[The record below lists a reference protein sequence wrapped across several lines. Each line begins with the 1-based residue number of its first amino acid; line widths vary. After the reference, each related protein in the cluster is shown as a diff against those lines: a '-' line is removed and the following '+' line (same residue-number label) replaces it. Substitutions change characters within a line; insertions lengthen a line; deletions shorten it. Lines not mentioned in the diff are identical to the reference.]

1 MINALPVAVIF
12 IAGSILIP
20 FFKGKIKSFY
30 LLALPVLAFI
40 NLIFLPQGQSWQMKF
55 LDYTLILS
63 RVDKLSL
70 VFGYIF
76 ILITFIGMIYSIHVK
91 DNTQHVAAFCY
102 AGGALGVTF
111 SGDLFSLYF
120 FWEIMAVASTF
131 LILAQRTEE
140 ARKTAFR
147 YFMWHF
153 FGGVCLLAGIIL
165 YVSSRGTIAFSYIG
179 LSDLGT
185 LLIFIGFCLNAAIF
199 PFHSWLPDAYPR
211 ATITGAVFMS
221 AMTTKSAVYILA
233 RTYPGSEIL
242 MWAGAFMT
250 CFPIFY
256 AVIANDMRRV
266 LSYSLINQVGFMI
279 CGIGIGSQLAI
290 NGVVAHA
297 FCHIIY
303 KALLFMSMG
312 AVLHMTGRIRATDL
326 GGLYKTMPMTAV
338 FCIIGAASISAFPL
352 FSGFISKSLTVSAV
366 AESHQTIIWLMLL
379 FASAGVFHHAGI
391 KVPFF
396 VFFGHDSGIIT
407 QDPPFNM
414 RLAMGI
420 AAFICIFLGVYPTP
434 LYNILPFP
442 VTYQPYT
449 FFHVIGMLELL
460 MFGALAFTVLILSG
474 FYPPELRAVNLDTDW
489 FFRMPGRAFI
499 KFCDQPL
506 KTLGGGIEAL
516 VAKIA
521 SWTRLGPDG
530 SVKIEER
537 FDTLFHRI
545 LTSIPH
551 AIFIWMKPLKTE
563 TRQISWNL
571 LYIFLPFVFILLFI
585 LLLET

>member
-1 MINALPVAVIF
+1 MIDGLPVAFIF
-12 IAGSILIP
+12 IFGAVLIP
-20 FFKGKIKSFY
+20 FLKGRIRSIF
-30 LLALPVLAFI
+30 LLTLPILAFA
-40 NLIFLPQGQSWQMKF
+40 NLLLLPPGQSWEIVF
-55 LDYTLILS
+55 LDYTLILC
-63 RVDKLSL
+63 RIDRLSL

-76 ILITFIGMIYSIHVK
+76 ILITFIGVIYAIHVK
-91 DNTQHVAAFCY
+91 DALQHTAAFCY

-120 FWEIMAVASTF
+120 FWELMAVASTF
-131 LILAQRTEE
+131 LILA
-140 ARKTAFR
+140 RKTKDARQAAFR

-165 YVSSRGTIAFSYIG
+165 YVSTRGTIAFSYIG
-179 LSDLGT
+179 LTDLASI
-185 LLIFIGFCLNAAIF
+185 LIFIGFCLNAAIF

-233 RTYPGSEIL
+233 RTYPGSEVL

-290 NGVVAHA
+290 NGVAAHA

-312 AVLHMTGRIRATDL
+312 AVLHMTGKIRATDL
-326 GGLYKTMPMTAV
+326 GGLYKYMPVTAV

-352 FSGFISKSLTVSAV
+352 FSGFISKSLTVTAV
-366 AESHQTIIWLMLL
+366 AEQHQTLIWLMLL

-396 VFFGHDSGIIT
+396 VFFGHDSGIVT
-407 QDPPFNM
+407 KEPPFNM
-414 RLAMGI
+414 QLAMGI
-420 AAFICIFLGVYPTP
+420 AAFICIFLGVYPAP
-434 LYNILPFP
+434 LYQILPFP
-442 VTYQPYT
+442 VDYVPYT

-460 MFGALAFTVLILSG
+460 MFGALAFAVLILSG
-474 FYPPELRAVNLDTDW
+474 FYPPELCAINLDTDW
-489 FFRMPGRAFI
+489 FFRLPGRAFI
-499 KFCDQPL
+499 WCCDRPL
-506 KTLGGGIEAL
+506 KAMEKAIQELIRAMINAAHHLPGL
-516 VAKIA
+516 
-521 SWTRLGPDG
+521 
-530 SVKIEER
+530 SVKIEKK
-537 FDTLFHRI
+537 FDFIFHK
-545 LTSIPH
+545 LLAAFPP
-551 AIFIWMKPLKTE
+551 ALGAALKPLNTE
-563 TRQISWNL
+563 TRIVSWNIF
-571 LYIFLPFVFILLFI
+571 YIVVPFIVILFFMLMAGR
-585 LLLET
+585 

>member
-1 MINALPVAVIF
+1 MTNALPVAVIF
-12 IAGSILIP
+12 IAGSFFIP
-20 FFKGKIKSFY
+20 IFRGKMKSVY
-30 LLALPVLAFI
+30 LLALPLLAFTD
-40 NLIFLPQGQSWQMKF
+40 LIFLPQGESWQVGF
-55 LDYTLILS
+55 LNYTLILS

-76 ILITFIGMIYSIHVK
+76 ILITFIGMIYSIHVR

-111 SGDLFSLYF
+111 AGDLISLFF
-120 FWEIMAVASTF
+120 FWELMAVASTF
-131 LILAQRTEE
+131 LILAQKTGD
-140 ARKTAFR
+140 ARKAAFR
-147 YFMWHF
+147 YFLWHF
-153 FGGVCLLAGIIL
+153 FGGVCLLAGIIF
-165 YVSSRGTIAFSYIG
+165 YVSTRGTIAFSFIG
-179 LSDLGT
+179 LSDTGT
-185 LLIFIGFCLNAAIF
+185 FLIFVGFCLNAAVF

-312 AVLHMTGRIRATDL
+312 AVMHMTGRIRATDL

-338 FCIIGAASISAFPL
+338 FCIVGAASISAFPL

-391 KVPFF
+391 KVPYF

-407 QDPPFNM
+407 KEPPLNM

-420 AAFICIFLGVYPTP
+420 AAFICIFLGVYPAP
-434 LYNILPFP
+434 LYHILPFP
-442 VTYQPYT
+442 ITYQPYT

-474 FYPPELRAVNLDTDW
+474 FYPAELRAINLDTDW
-489 FFRMPGRAFI
+489 LFRKPGRAFI
-499 KFCDQPL
+499 TFCDRPL
-506 KTLGGGIEAL
+506 KTFGGAIETL
-516 VAKIA
+516 VSKIV
-521 SWTRLGPDG
+521 SLTFLGPG
-530 SVKIEER
+530 MSVKIEER
-537 FDTLFHRI
+537 FDKLFHKI
-545 LTSIPH
+545 LTSIPSV
-551 AIFIWMKPLKTE
+551 IFIWMKPLKTE

-571 LYIFLPFVFILLFI
+571 LYILLPFVFMLFFI
-585 LLLET
+585 FIFRT

>member
-1 MINALPVAVIF
+1 MIKSIPVAFIF
-12 IAGSILIP
+12 IAGSFLIP
-20 FFKGKIKSFY
+20 FLKGKIKSAY
-30 LLALPVLAFI
+30 MLLLPILAFI
-40 NLIFLPQGQSWQMKF
+40 NLIFLPKGASWQTGF

-63 RVDKLSL
+63 RVDNLSL

-76 ILITFIGMIYSIHVK
+76 ILITFIGVIYAIHVK
-91 DNTQHVAAFCY
+91 DDVQHVAAFCY

-111 SGDLFSLYF
+111 TGDLFSLYF
-120 FWEIMAVASTF
+120 FWELMAVASCF
-131 LILAQRTEE
+131 LILAQRTTD
-140 ARKTAFR
+140 ARHAAFR

-153 FGGVCLLAGIIL
+153 FGGVCLLAGIIM
-165 YVSSRGTIAFSYIG
+165 YVSTRGTIAFSYIG

-185 LLIFIGFCLNAAIF
+185 VLIFIGFCLNAAIF

-233 RTYPGSEIL
+233 RTYPGSEVL

-326 GGLYKTMPMTAV
+326 GGLYKYMPLTAV

-352 FSGFISKSLTVSAV
+352 FSGFISKSLTVAAV
-366 AESHQTIIWLMLL
+366 AQHHQTIIYLMLL

-391 KVPFF
+391 KVPYF
-396 VFFGHDSGIIT
+396 VFFGHDSGIKT
-407 QDPPFNM
+407 CDPPFNM

-420 AAFICIFLGVYPTP
+420 AAFICVFLGVYPAP
-434 LYNILPFP
+434 LYSILPFP
-442 VTYQPYT
+442 VDYQPYT
-449 FFHVIGMLELL
+449 FFHVIGMVELL
-460 MFGALAFTVLILSG
+460 MFGALAFTILILSG
-474 FYPPELRAVNLDTDW
+474 FYPPELRAQNLDTDW
-489 FFRMPGRAFI
+489 LLRMPGRAFL
-499 KFCDQPL
+499 KFCDHPL
-506 KTLGGGIEAL
+506 KKVGEIMDSLIS
-516 VAKIA
+516 KIA
-521 SWTRLGPDG
+521 AWACLAPGVSI
-530 SVKIEER
+530 KIEVL
-537 FDTLFHRI
+537 FDRIFHKI
-545 LTSIPH
+545 LTAFPSV
-551 AIFIWMKPLKTE
+551 IFTWMKPLKTE
-563 TRQISWNL
+563 TRQISWNV
-571 LYIFLPFVFILLFI
+571 LYILTSFIFILFFI
-585 LLLET
+585 LFLGG

>member
-1 MINALPVAVIF
+1 MLV
-12 IAGSILIP
+12 
-20 FFKGKIKSFY
+20 
-30 LLALPVLAFI
+30 LPVLAFI
-40 NLIFLPQGQSWQMKF
+40 NLIFLPRGISGQIGF
-55 LDYTLILS
+55 LDYSLIVS
-63 RVDKLSL
+63 RVDNLSL

-76 ILITFIGMIYSIHVK
+76 ILVTFIGVIYAIHVK
-91 DNTQHVAAFCY
+91 DDIQHVAAFCY

-111 SGDLFSLYF
+111 AGDLFTLYF
-120 FWEIMAVASTF
+120 FWELMAVSSCF
-131 LILAQRTEE
+131 LILAQRSKDSRR
-140 ARKTAFR
+140 AAFR

-153 FGGVCLLAGIIL
+153 FGGACLLAGIIL
-165 YVSSRGTIAFSYIG
+165 YVSARGTPAFSYIG

-185 LLIFIGFCLNAAIF
+185 TLIFVGFCLNAAIF

-211 ATITGAVFMS
+211 ATVTGAVFMS

-279 CGIGIGSQLAI
+279 CGIGIGSTLAI

-326 GGLYKTMPMTAV
+326 GGLYKTMPVTAV
-338 FCIIGAASISAFPL
+338 FCMIGAASISAFPL
-352 FSGFISKSLTVSAV
+352 FSGFISKSLTVTAV
-366 AESHQTIIWLMLL
+366 AEHHQTIIWLMLL

-391 KVPFF
+391 KVPYF
-396 VFFGHDSGIIT
+396 VFFGHDSGIKT
-407 QDPPFNM
+407 REPPFNM

-420 AAFICIFLGVYPTP
+420 AAFICIFLGVYPAP

-442 VTYQPYT
+442 VEYQPYT

-460 MFGALAFTVLILSG
+460 LFGALAFTILILSG
-474 FYPPELRAVNLDTDW
+474 FYPPELRAQNLDTDW
-489 FFRMPGRAFI
+489 FFRIPGRAFI
-499 KFCDQPL
+499 RFCGQPL
-506 KTLGGGIEAL
+506 KSFEKLMGSL
-516 VAKIA
+516 VAKIVA
-521 SWTRLGPDG
+521 RAC
-530 SVKIEER
+530 SVPGIAIKIEEL
-537 FDTLFHRI
+537 FDKMFHKI
-545 LTSIPH
+545 LPGFPSVIY
-551 AIFIWMKPLKTE
+551 ILMKPLKTE

-571 LYIFLPFVFILLFI
+571 LYILAFFIFILFFI
-585 LLLET
+585 LVIGG